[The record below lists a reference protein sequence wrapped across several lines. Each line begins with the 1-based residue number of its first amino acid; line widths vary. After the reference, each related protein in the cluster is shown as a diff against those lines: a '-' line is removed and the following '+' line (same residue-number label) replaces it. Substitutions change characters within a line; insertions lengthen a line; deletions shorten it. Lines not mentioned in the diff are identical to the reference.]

1 MHIRL
6 INPNTT
12 AAMTAKIGAAAERV
26 AAAGTRISAT
36 NPEAGPVSIESHF
49 DEAISAVGVLDEI
62 RRGDAQGVDAHVIA
76 CFGDPGLLAARELSA
91 APVIGIAE
99 AAFHFAALIST
110 RFSVVTTL
118 GRTAIIAEQLLHN
131 YGFAQHCRRVRAA
144 EIPVLELELD
154 SACALE
160 RIIAE
165 CRRAKAEDG
174 IGAIVLGCAGMAE
187 HSAEIGAAVGLPIVD
202 GVSAAVKLAES
213 LVALGLRTSKH
224 GDLAFP
230 PPKPFRGCFGYFGC

>member
-131 YGFAQHCRRVRAA
+131 YGFAQHCRKVRAA
-144 EIPVLELELD
+144 EIPVLELEHD

-187 HSAEIGAAVGLPIVD
+187 HSAEIGAAVGLPIVN

-230 PPKPFRGCFGYFGC
+230 PPKPFRGRFDYLGC